1 MELQC
6 FVLVCTDN
14 GPWRREYPERRGVF
28 LNKCRLRW
36 VIFILCTFAQIIQPP
51 TLFGNVFF
59 FSHWKCQINTVKC
72 QITPNMCD
80 DHDCISQWG
89 NLQVSPGP
97 VRPVCHRAP
106 IAEDHRE
113 QSTTRISDGHDAT
126 MMMMMI
132 PDAKPASWLVK
143 VTINCADCI
152 CFIWQPNTLRGSSSY
167 LISLLSY
174 FFPLLLQVQNK
185 HVFFHKNNSH
195 KVFHSGVRSFHHLS
209 NKRFGSSA
217 DWNLPTHSS
226 LLWHGSK

>member
-36 VIFILCTFAQIIQPP
+36 VLFILCTFAQIIQPP
-51 TLFGNVFF
+51 PLFCKRIF
-59 FSHWKCQINTVKC
+59 FSPHWKRQINIFSGKC
-72 QITPNMCD
+72 QITPNVCD
-80 DHDCISQWG
+80 DHDWNSQWG

-97 VRPVCHRAP
+97 VKPVCHRAT

-113 QSTTRISDGHDAT
+113 QSTTGISDGHDA
-126 MMMMMI
+126 MMMI

-174 FFPLLLQVQNK
+174 FFPLLSQVQNK
-185 HVFFHKNNSH
+185 HVLFFL
-195 KVFHSGVRSFHHLS
+195 FF
-209 NKRFGSSA
+209 
-217 DWNLPTHSS
+217 
-226 LLWHGSK
+226 